1 MFSDKSHKKVKIV
14 ETIDLTVEEETSN
27 ITSRLRRTPKPTKGQ
42 AHVRLL
48 EECLKAPSLVKNK
61 KPKQ

>member
-14 ETIDLTVEEETSN
+14 ETIVLTGEEETSN